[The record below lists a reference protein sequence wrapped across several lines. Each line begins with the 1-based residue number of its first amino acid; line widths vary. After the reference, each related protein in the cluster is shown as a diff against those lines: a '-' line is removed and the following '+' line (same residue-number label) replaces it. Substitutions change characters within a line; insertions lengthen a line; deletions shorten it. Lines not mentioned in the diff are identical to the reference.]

1 MNIVTSED
9 YGNSLQE
16 VTLLI
21 KKNKTLKGEIENHEP
36 RIRSVCESGQRL
48 IDSGHEE
55 AEAFGQNIQDLL
67 ENLAHLKTMLEAR

>member
-1 MNIVTSED
+1 MNVVTSEE
-9 YGNSLQE
+9 YGSSLQE

-48 IDSGHEE
+48 IDSGHDE
-55 AEAFGQNIQDLL
+55 ATTFSENIQGLL